1 VPVSRSLVL
10 ASCTIVVIL
19 TNAGQASF
27 GLLVPF
33 MEAEFSWSRSEV
45 TLPFMVA
52 MIVWGLSSPIWGKLA
67 DDYGARPIMLGG
79 VVLMTIGFAV
89 MGFAENLWQMALA
102 FGVLVGGAKGAA
114 SHTIGS
120 LLISK
125 HYDATNRARAV
136 GVLQAASP
144 LHPVLFAP
152 LLFILITA
160 FDWRA
165 AVFLTSATLLV
176 IALPLAWL
184 GLRDPEG
191 ERRDGRARL
200 GWAAC
205 LPYLRDRNMVLLF
218 VARIACGLA
227 VFQGVHMVT
236 FAMSKGHSTA
246 VGVAAVSVVGI
257 SMALSALM
265 FGWLADRYG
274 RPRMLGLSYA
284 VRGVGSLLL
293 ALTVPNEL
301 WFFVLVAIA
310 SGPVFATVAI
320 QNVLFYEAVGPRLA
334 GLMLGLSFIV
344 HQIASAI
351 GPQVASI
358 LFDATGSYN
367 QYQLAV
373 GFILLFSAAITFNL
387 KDIGKEPD
395 KSTEPRLPVPALSAA
410 PARA

>member
-1 VPVSRSLVL
+1 MPVSRTIVL
-10 ASCTIVVIL
+10 ASCTVIVIL
-19 TNAGQASF
+19 TNAGHSSF
-27 GLLVPF
+27 ALLVPF
-33 MEAEFSWSRSEV
+33 MEVEFGWSRSAV

-52 MIVWGLSSPIWGKLA
+52 MIVWGISSPIWGKLA
-67 DDYGARPIMLGG
+67 DDYGARRIMLAG
-79 VVLMTIGFAV
+79 VVLMAIGFAV
-89 MGFAENLWQMALA
+89 MGFAQNLWQLSLA

-125 HYDATNRARAV
+125 HYDSTNRARAV

-144 LHPVLFAP
+144 LYPVLFAP
-152 LLFILITA
+152 LLFLLITA

-165 AVFLTSATLLV
+165 AVLATSVSLLA

-184 GLRDPEG
+184 GVRDPEV
-191 ERRDGRARL
+191 EKLDGRSRL
-200 GWAAC
+200 GWTAC
-205 LPYLRDRNMVLLF
+205 LPYLRNRSMVLLF

-236 FAMSKGHSTA
+236 FAMSKGHTTG
-246 VGVAAVSVVGI
+246 VGVAAVTVAGI
-257 SMALSALM
+257 SAAVSALV

-274 RPRMLGLSYA
+274 RARMLGLSYA
-284 VRGVGSLLL
+284 VRGVGSLIL

-301 WFFVLVAIA
+301 LFFLLVAIA
-310 SGPVFATVAI
+310 VGPTFATIAI

-344 HQIASAI
+344 HQIASAV

-358 LFDATGSYN
+358 LFDTTGSYD

-387 KDIGKEPD
+387 RDIGKEAG
-395 KSTEPRLPVPALSAA
+395 KSAETHVAEPALSPA

>member
-1 VPVSRSLVL
+1 MVLVSC
-10 ASCTIVVIL
+10 AIVVIL

-33 MEAEFSWSRSEV
+33 METEFSWSRSEV

-52 MIVWGLSSPIWGKLA
+52 MIVWGISSPFWGKLA
-67 DDYGARPIMLGG
+67 DDYGVRPIMLGG
-79 VVLMTIGFAV
+79 VVLMAIGFAV
-89 MGFAENLWQMALA
+89 MGFAQNLWQMSLA

-125 HYDATNRARAV
+125 HFDTAHRARAV

-152 LLFILITA
+152 LLFLLITA

-165 AVFLTSATLLV
+165 AVLATSATLLA
-176 IALPLAWL
+176 IALPLGWL
-184 GLRDPEG
+184 GLRDPDPESLG
-191 ERRDGRARL
+191 GRSRL
-200 GWAAC
+200 SWTAC

-218 VARIACGLA
+218 VARIACGLS

-246 VGVAAVSVVGI
+246 IGVAAVSVVGI
-257 SMALSALM
+257 SMAASALL

-293 ALTVPNEL
+293 ALTVPNEIL
-301 WFFVLVAIA
+301 FFVLVAIA
-310 SGPVFATVAI
+310 SGPVFAAVAI

-358 LFDATGSYN
+358 MFDATGSYN

-387 KDIGKEPD
+387 KDIGKVSGRGAE
-395 KSTEPRLPVPALSAA
+395 SRVAEPALSAA
-410 PARA
+410 AARA

>member
-1 VPVSRSLVL
+1 MVLV
-10 ASCTIVVIL
+10 SCTIVVIL

-27 GLLVPF
+27 ALLVPF
-33 MEAEFSWSRSEV
+33 VEDEFGWSRSAV

-67 DDYGARPIMLGG
+67 DDHGARPVMLAG
-79 VVLMTIGFAV
+79 VVLMAIGFGV
-89 MGFAENLWQMALA
+89 MGFAQNLWQLTLA
-102 FGVLVGGAKGAA
+102 FGILVGGAKGAA

-152 LLFILITA
+152 LLFLLITA

-165 AVFLTSATLLV
+165 AVLATSATLLV

-184 GLRDPEG
+184 GVRDPEG
-191 ERRDGRARL
+191 TKLDSRSRL
-200 GWAAC
+200 GWTAC
-205 LPYLRDRNMVLLF
+205 LPYFRNRSMVLLV

-236 FAMSKGHSTA
+236 FAISKGHSTG

-257 SMALSALM
+257 SAAVSALL
-265 FGWLADRYG
+265 FGWLADHYG
-274 RPRMLGLSYA
+274 RARMLGLSYF
-284 VRGVGSLLL
+284 VRGVGALIL

-301 WFFVLVAIA
+301 LFFLLVAIA
-310 SGPVFATVAI
+310 VGPTFATIAI

-344 HQIASAI
+344 HQIASAV
-351 GPQVASI
+351 GPQIASI

-367 QYQLAV
+367 QYQFAV
-373 GFILLFSAAITFNL
+373 GIILLLSAAMTFNL
-387 KDIGKEPD
+387 KDIGKEAGKGAQTQAP
-395 KSTEPRLPVPALSAA
+395 EPVLRPA
-410 PARA
+410 PAVV